1 MKHHVIEFAPPAEGL
16 DGVLPF
22 NTFRIG
28 KVWAARVN
36 DGDTVYLMDKKKM
49 LIFGRATVGAV
60 FTGGLHELAETH
72 AVFNHNQIDNP
83 DVENAPARLI
93 ANMQKR
99 YGPHIAHNN
108 KLTTVIYLRRIH
120 DETEHPDY
128 ATRRLDC

>member
-1 MKHHVIEFAPPAEGL
+1 MNHHVIEFAPPVEGL

-28 KVWAARVN
+28 KVWASRVK

-60 FTGGLHELAETH
+60 FTGKLRELAETH

-83 DVENAPARLI
+83 DVESAPARLI

-99 YGPHIAHNN
+99 YGPHIAHDN
-108 KLTTVIYLRRIH
+108 KLTTVIYLRRIP
-120 DETEHPDY
+120 DETEHSDH
-128 ATRRLDC
+128 TSRRLDC